1 MTFLD
6 PVLVL
11 VFAFQTYIFWR
22 CNVIARADESD
33 ELNRLW
39 NTFKHD
45 IQSRAKRGD
54 GPDWVRYMDEADR
67 VHERRVDGMRVWATA
82 ALVVGIGGTMGALAY
97 RLWGLSDFELGVL
110 AAFAP
115 ALLASL
121 SGVANNLLITLWLF
135 GISDRRFEQAL
146 NDFRQ
151 ALRTCSDENAP
162 EERFADAVR
171 DQLGEAFRQ
180 AVRSFP
186 DAFAQLDRS
195 VQHMGEAAAVQSR
208 STLEAAAGLQRGV
221 EGLTAS
227 AAQIAPAADLL
238 NAATTDLRTMPGQLR
253 RTLDEARETWA
264 REMRGDQDAFIGT
277 VRQVLDDQRAIL
289 GRTRQALQRWD
300 RGRREAAEQQQA
312 AWRESVDLVQNGAA
326 EIAAIVEA
334 LPATFTREIE
344 QIAGRL
350 GREFSIGAQQH
361 VADLTRAV
369 REGNETLAERIETSM
384 RDVRNQ
390 LLNDTSR
397 VVGESAEEVHRRVG
411 EPLLSMLQRVTRGIE
426 EALST
431 LPENAT
437 TFAASLS
444 TADEKLQQ
452 SIDRLKAAADHLE
465 RAVELNENLHAS
477 SLERFGT
484 APRTASG
491 RCGRTCSTS
500 RTSCG
505 GRRSSRPA
513 RAEGSGAGSST
524 GCGGGSPVTEWP
536 GANSSGARKGSTH
549 ETLAQRPDRVAGV
562 RRPDDG
568 AGRARPC
575 NRGRR
580 GQPRGARYSRSGILA
595 GRTGEPA
602 RPTPGN
608 ARPTPGGEG
617 TQRSPGGS
625 TRGGAGTQPG
635 A

>member
-1 MTFLD
+1 MTFFD

-11 VFAFQTYIFWR
+11 VFTFQIYIFWR

-162 EERFADAVR
+162 GERFADAVR
-171 DQLGEAFRQ
+171 DQLGEAFRK

-195 VQHMGEAAAVQSR
+195 VQHMGEAAAAQSQ

-221 EGLTAS
+221 EGLTAA

-238 NAATTDLRTMPGQLR
+238 NAATTQLRTVPADLRQTF
-253 RTLDEARETWA
+253 DEARETWA
-264 REMRGDQDAFIGT
+264 REMRRDQDAFIGT

-289 GRTRQALQRWD
+289 GRTRQALQRWE

-312 AWRESVDLVQNGAA
+312 AWRESVELVQKGAA
-326 EIAAIVEA
+326 EIAAIVKA
-334 LPATFTREIE
+334 LPAAFTREIE
-344 QIAGRL
+344 QIADQL

-361 VADLTRAV
+361 VADLTQEMRS
-369 REGNETLAERIETSM
+369 GNQALTKQIDDSM
-384 RDVRNQ
+384 RDVQNR

-431 LPENAT
+431 LPENAA
-437 TFAASLS
+437 TFAASLA

-452 SIDRLKAAADHLE
+452 SIDRLKVAADHLE
-465 RAVELNENLHAS
+465 KVVELNEGLHAS
-477 SLERFGT
+477 LTRAFRDGAADSFEPVRKDLQDIADELRRAAELKIGARRGFWRRLFDRLRRREPGDG
-484 APRTASG
+484 AA
-491 RCGRTCSTS
+491 
-500 RTSCG
+500 G
-505 GRRSSRPA
+505 GRQL
-513 RAEGSGAGSST
+513 G
-524 GCGGGSPVTEWP
+524 
-536 GANSSGARKGSTH
+536 RK
-549 ETLAQRPDRVAGV
+549 E
-562 RRPDDG
+562 RRH
-568 AGRARPC
+568 
-575 NRGRR
+575 
-580 GQPRGARYSRSGILA
+580 S
-595 GRTGEPA
+595 
-602 RPTPGN
+602 
-608 ARPTPGGEG
+608 
-617 TQRSPGGS
+617 
-625 TRGGAGTQPG
+625 
-635 A
+635 

>member
-1 MTFLD
+1 MANLFSD
-6 PVLVL
+6 PVLLVVFGFQLAILLRCLVL
-11 VFAFQTYIFWR
+11 
-22 CNVIARADESD
+22 ARGDESE
-33 ELNRLW
+33 ELDRLW
-39 NTFKHD
+39 KTFKQD

-67 VHERRVDGMRVWATA
+67 VHERRVDLMRVWATA
-82 ALVVGIGGTMGALAY
+82 ALVVGIGGTMLALAV
-97 RLWGLSDFELGVL
+97 RLWGLPTFELGVL
-110 AAFAP
+110 TAFAP

-121 SGVANNLLITLWLF
+121 AGVLNNLLITLGLFWL
-135 GISDRRFEQAL
+135 SDRRFEQAL

-171 DQLGEAFRQ
+171 DQLGEAFRE

-195 VQHMGEAAAVQSR
+195 VQHMGEAAATQSQ

-221 EGLTAS
+221 AGLTAA

-238 NAATTDLRTMPGQLR
+238 NVATTDLRTMPRQLR
-253 RTLDEARETWA
+253 QTFDEARETWA

-289 GRTRQALQRWD
+289 GRTRQALQRWE
-300 RGRREAAEQQQA
+300 RGRREAAEQQQV
-312 AWRESVDLVQNGAA
+312 AWRESVDLVQKGSA

-361 VADLTRAV
+361 VADLTHAI
-369 REGNETLAERIETSM
+369 REGNEILAERIETSM
-384 RDVRNQ
+384 REVRNQ

-411 EPLLSMLQRVTRGIE
+411 EPLLSMLRRVTRGIE

-477 SLERFGT
+477 LTRAFRDGAADSFGPVRKDLQHIADELRRAAELKT
-484 APRTASG
+484 GARRGFWRRLFDRLWRREPGDGMA
-491 RCGRTCSTS
+491 
-500 RTSCG
+500 G
-505 GRRSSRPA
+505 GRQF
-513 RAEGSGAGSST
+513 G
-524 GCGGGSPVTEWP
+524 
-536 GANSSGARKGSTH
+536 RKERQH
-549 ETLAQRPDRVAGV
+549 P
-562 RRPDDG
+562 
-568 AGRARPC
+568 
-575 NRGRR
+575 
-580 GQPRGARYSRSGILA
+580 
-595 GRTGEPA
+595 
-602 RPTPGN
+602 
-608 ARPTPGGEG
+608 
-617 TQRSPGGS
+617 
-625 TRGGAGTQPG
+625 
-635 A
+635 